1 VEIIAESKYRLVIPR
16 HGRMRVPGVV
26 RHTLADPGPGR
37 CAGCGLPRWS
47 GYEQTSQYACRTGP
61 AGGAPSSARGDGRQR
76 VSARRDA
83 APGLARKPRCSDL
96 LEAP

>member
-26 RHTLADPGPGR
+26 SATRSLVPDPAAALV
-37 CAGCGLPRWS
+37 AGPRWS

-76 VSARRDA
+76 VPARRDA
-83 APGLARKPRCSDL
+83 APGPGREPRCSDL

>member
-26 RHTLADPGPGR
+26 FAARSLIPDLAAALV
-37 CAGCGLPRWS
+37 AGPRWS

-61 AGGAPSSARGDGRQR
+61 AGDAPSSARGDGWQR
-76 VSARRDA
+76 VSAR
-83 APGLARKPRCSDL
+83 
-96 LEAP
+96 